1 MQVIDDNSLK
11 VLLSEMEKW
20 NRLYMWTEGLEKVK
34 N

>member
-20 NRLYMWTEGLEKVK
+20 NRLYMWKEGLEKVK